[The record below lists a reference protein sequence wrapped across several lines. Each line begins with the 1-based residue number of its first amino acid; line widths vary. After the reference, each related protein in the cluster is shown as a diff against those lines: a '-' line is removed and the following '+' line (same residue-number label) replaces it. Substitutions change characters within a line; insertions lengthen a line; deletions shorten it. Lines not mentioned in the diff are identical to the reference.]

1 MFAVG
6 LLTMALPMLADAAD
20 SEVSKQQIA
29 RQLMT
34 ESGSLRA
41 EWSEKALRH
50 AAQNYDAA
58 KNIFLATGDY
68 REAAAALIRSGETF
82 FVLAEY
88 REALKR
94 YEDALV
100 DARRAH
106 AHLEQAEA
114 FSQRGR
120 LYSYLGNNDK
130 AEASVKIALGLLP
143 SDISDADHVTRR
155 IYGEIL
161 SNLGEIDYAKGNL
174 VKSSADFE
182 IALKLFDELDERQD
196 QARVHLFK
204 GYIAGSIGDSDNAI
218 AEITRAR
225 SLYDQVSDKSGEGLC
240 LTALGLSHSQ
250 QRDEALAIELHRQAR
265 EIFRTIGNRQ
275 SEAITINALGQTYEF
290 LNEYAV
296 ALDNYREALHLF
308 QEIGAVDLTA
318 VTTFKIARAYRLLGD
333 STQALSYYEQSLRLS
348 KAAGDHRVTAMAL
361 SDIAVIYAAEGNQE
375 KTIRQ
380 FRKIIRF
387 YAANKDR
394 RGQANTLN
402 NLGDFF
408 FAKGDKREA
417 LNVYTSALDLS
428 EQIGDEAAHMS
439 CLYNVARTQR
449 DLGALP
455 AALSYIERSIAMA
468 EQLRS
473 NVASPDYRASYFSGV
488 RKQYEL
494 LIDILMQLERQQT
507 NKSFAAKA
515 LLASENSR
523 ARSLIDLITE
533 SGVDIRQDAKPELL
547 AKERE
552 LQGLTRAQAEYQMEL
567 AMKGSRAPESA
578 EVTLKI
584 NELKSE
590 YQQIEAQLRD
600 QTLRFKIL
608 GEAAPPSIE
617 EIQSQLLDDNS
628 MVLEYALG
636 DERSYLWA
644 ITRSSFK
651 SYELPPR
658 RTVEDSA
665 RDVYELITSRQT
677 IAGDASAKT
686 ASDVAAADRL
696 YPEKASLLSRTLLG
710 PVADQLGTMRLIVV
724 TEGIL
729 QYIPFDAL
737 PTPKSNYASQ
747 IDPREADELPLLV
760 NTNEVITL
768 PSLATLAAIRREKH
782 IVGAAN
788 KIVAVLADPVFSAS
802 DDRVHP
808 DNTLPKVAATA
819 VQRSPQSN
827 RREVQAFDGNLGP
840 VRLLHASEEADAI
853 ISAAPTGM
861 AMVAKGFD
869 ASRETATSPLVAQ
882 YKIVHFATH
891 GFLNNEHPELSGI
904 VLTMTNRDGSKA
916 NGFMPVRD
924 IYKLNLSA
932 DLVVLSACET
942 ALGKD
947 VRGEGL
953 FGLTRGFMAS
963 GSRSVVA
970 SLWKVDD
977 RSTAVLMAHFY
988 KAMLQDGL
996 TPAAA
1001 LRSAKESV
1009 RNENGWRA
1017 PYFWAGFVLQGEYND
1032 RIVANAANATS
1043 GFHRGIVI
1051 ICASAFFCL
1060 AVMIWQ
1066 RVRRRSVEP

>member
-6 LLTMALPMLADAAD
+6 LLTMALPMLANGAD
-20 SEVSKQQIA
+20 REVSKQQFA

-34 ESGSLRA
+34 ESDSLRA
-41 EWSEKALRH
+41 EWSEKALRQ

-58 KNIFLATGDY
+58 RNIFLATGDY
-68 REAAAALIRSGETF
+68 REAAAASIRSGETF

-94 YEDALV
+94 YEEALAN
-100 DARRAH
+100 ARRAH
-106 AHLEQAEA
+106 AHREEAEA
-114 FSQRGR
+114 FSQSGR

-130 AEASVKIALGLLP
+130 AEASVNIALGLLSP
-143 SDISDADHVTRR
+143 ESSNADHVTRR

-182 IALKLFDELDERQD
+182 SALKLFDELGERQD

-218 AEITRAR
+218 AEITHAQ
-225 SLYDQVSDKSGEGLC
+225 SLYQQVSDKSGEGLC
-240 LTALGLSHSQ
+240 LTALGLSNSQ
-250 QRDEALAIELHRQAR
+250 QRDEARAIELHRQAR
-265 EIFRTIGNRQ
+265 DIFRSMGNRQ
-275 SEAITINALGQTYEF
+275 NEAIALNALGQTYEF
-290 LNEYAV
+290 LNEYGV
-296 ALDNYREALHLF
+296 ALDNYQEALHLF
-308 QEIGAVDLTA
+308 QDIGAADLTSL
-318 VTTFKIARAYRLLGD
+318 TTFKIGRAYRLLGD
-333 STQALSYYEQSLRLS
+333 STQALAYHEKSLRLS

-361 SDIAVIYAAEGNQE
+361 SDIAVIYAAEGNRE

-380 FRKIIRF
+380 FRRIIRF

-402 NLGDFF
+402 SLGDFF

-417 LNVYTSALDLS
+417 LNVYTNALDLS
-428 EQIGDEAAHMS
+428 EQIGGEAARMS

-455 AALSYIERSIAMA
+455 AALSNIERSIAMA

-488 RKQYEL
+488 SKQYEF
-494 LIDILMQLERQQT
+494 LIDILMQLDRQQP
-507 NKSFAAKA
+507 NKGFAAKA
-515 LLASENSR
+515 LRASENSR
-523 ARSLIDLITE
+523 ARSLIDLITQ
-533 SGVDIRQDAKPELL
+533 SGADIRQDDPALL

-552 LQGLTRAQAEYQMEL
+552 LQGLTRAQAQYQMEL

-578 EVTLKI
+578 EVTRKI
-584 NELKSE
+584 NELKST

-617 EIQSQLLDDNS
+617 QIQSQLLDDNS
-628 MVLEYALG
+628 MLLEYALG

-644 ITRSSFK
+644 ITRTSFK
-651 SYELPPR
+651 SYDLPSR
-658 RTVEDSA
+658 RIVEDSA
-665 RDVYELITSRQT
+665 LDVYKLITSRQT
-677 IAGDASAKT
+677 IAGDASANT
-686 ASDVAAADRL
+686 ASDVAEADRL
-696 YPEKASLLSRTLLG
+696 YPEKASQLSRTLLG
-710 PVADQLGTMRLIVV
+710 PVADQLGTRRLIVV

-737 PTPKSNYASQ
+737 PTPKSNSASQ
-747 IDPREADELPLLV
+747 IDPREPGEPPLLV
-760 NTNEVITL
+760 DTNEVITL

-782 IVGAAN
+782 NVAAAD

-808 DNTLPKVAATA
+808 DNTLPKVAAIA
-819 VQRSPQSN
+819 VQRSPQSS
-827 RREVQAFDGNLGP
+827 RREVQAVDNNLGP
-840 VRLLHASEEADAI
+840 GRLLHASEEADAI
-853 ISAAPTGM
+853 VAAAPAGM

-869 ASRETATSPLVAQ
+869 ASRETATSPTVAQ

-891 GFLNNEHPELSGI
+891 GFLNNEHPDLSGI

-916 NGFMPVRD
+916 NGFIPVRD

-1009 RNENGWRA
+1009 RSESGWRA

-1032 RIVANAANATS
+1032 RIVANQANATS
-1043 GFHRGIVI
+1043 AFHRDIVI
-1051 ICASAFFCL
+1051 VCALAFFCL
-1060 AVMIWQ
+1060 AVLIWQ
-1066 RVRRRSVEP
+1066 RFRRSFGRR